1 VLDRGEGWPD
11 VVRHHLGEPFVTTK
25 PDGVGLGLYYVYN
38 LAAAIGA
45 RLHLVDRPDGGAIAQ
60 LSLPLRT
67 MPSHVERTHQA
78 EAVGI

>member
-11 VVRHHLGEPFVTTK
+11 VVRRHLGEPFVTTK
-25 PDGVGLGLYYVYN
+25 PDGVGLGLYYVHN

-60 LSLPLRT
+60 LSLPLRS
-67 MPSHVERTHQA
+67 MPTQQERTYQA
-78 EAVGI
+78 EPIGV